1 MTSQIN
7 YGAIATNYPV
17 AGEDNDSQGFRDN
30 FTAISAGLA
39 AAKSEIT
46 ALQSNSVLVADLA
59 TSSNQVQNNMLG
71 STIYNALYNEFYGVF
86 FNGGSVSSTANID
99 LANGPIQKFTLT
111 GDPTLTFTNW
121 PDTGK
126 YAVVRIII
134 VSDGN
139 GVRKPIFANSGGSAP
154 RYDEAYPKLSSGLP
168 GFKVGGESLK
178 SVTID
183 VAGDGYVSVPEVSF
197 TSPVLTGGTTPVG
210 QATFRAISATVNSGG
225 TGWAVGNTFV
235 INENPNVVLTVTAIS
250 GGGATGPMTNASIVP
265 AESGLPLPLVGPK
278 TVTALQG
285 SGVNAQV
292 TVSCGIKGIT
302 IIDAGDGYN
311 NNQPPTIT
319 IDPSTGV
326 QAEATGVVTSNTF
339 DNPKVI
345 EAWTVDGGA
354 TVYIRFVAEYN

>member
-39 AAKSEIT
+39 LAKSEIT
-46 ALQSNSVLVADLA
+46 ALQNNSVLVADLA
-59 TSSNQVQNNMLG
+59 TSSNRVQNNMLG
-71 STIYNALYNEFYGVF
+71 STIYNALYNQFYGVF

-99 LANGPIQKFTLT
+99 LANGPIQQFTLT

-126 YAVVRIII
+126 YAVIRVIL

-139 GVRKPIFANSGGSAP
+139 GVRKPIFANGGGNAP
-154 RYDEAYPKLSSGLP
+154 RYDVDYPKISNLP
-168 GFKVGGESLK
+168 GFKVGGESLA
-178 SVTID
+178 SVTVT
-183 VAGDGYVSVPEVSF
+183 VAGDGYISVPEVTISGP
-197 TSPVLTGGTTPVG
+197 TQTGGTTPVG
-210 QATFRAISATVNSGG
+210 QPTFKAISATVTSGG
-225 TGWAVGNTFV
+225 TGWAVGNTLV

-250 GGGATGPMTNASIVP
+250 GGGATGPMTNASVVP
-265 AESGLPLPLVGPK
+265 SETALALPLVGSK

-285 SGVNAQV
+285 TGAGASV

-302 IIDAGDGYN
+302 ITDAGDGYHN
-311 NNQPPTIT
+311 NAHPTIT
-319 IDPSTGV
+319 IEAGTGV
-326 QAEATGVVTSNTF
+326 QAEATSDVTSNTF

-345 EAWTVDGGA
+345 EAWTVDGG
-354 TVYIRFVAEYN
+354 TNVYIRFVAEYN

>member
-39 AAKSEIT
+39 QAKSEIT

-59 TSSNQVQNNMLG
+59 TSSNTVQNNMLG
-71 STIYNALYNEFYGVF
+71 STIYNALYNQFYGVF

-99 LANGPIQKFTLT
+99 LANGPVQKFTLT

-126 YAVVRIII
+126 YAVVRVMV

-139 GVRKPIFANSGGSAP
+139 GVRTPIFANSGGSAP
-154 RYDEAYPKLSSGLP
+154 RYDVDFPKLPSGNP
-168 GFKVGGESLK
+168 GFKVGGESLA
-178 SVTID
+178 SVTIT
-183 VAGDGYVSVPEVSF
+183 VPGDGYISIPEVTFSGP
-197 TSPVLTGGTTPVG
+197 TLTGGTTPTG
-210 QATFRAISATVNSGG
+210 RATFKAVSAAVTTGG
-225 TGWAVGNTFV
+225 SGWAIGNTFV

-250 GGGATGPMTNASIVP
+250 GGGATGPMTNASVVSS
-265 AESGLPLPLVGPK
+265 ETGLALPLVGPK

-285 SGVNAQV
+285 TGTGAFV
-292 TVSCGIKGIT
+292 TINCGIKGIT
-302 IIDAGDGYN
+302 ITNAGDGYHN
-311 NNQPPTIT
+311 NAHPTVT
-319 IDPSTGV
+319 IEASTGV
-326 QAEATGVVTSNTF
+326 QAEATSDVTLNTF

-354 TVYIRFVAEYN
+354 NVYIRFVAEYN